1 VHAGHPW
8 PCCRRFSPTGSA
20 VPSRGRGARSA
31 LKEACKDRI
40 CVRNFFS
47 KKEPVGWG
55 PVRRVRECA
64 VFDRNAL
71 KIANTEPHSGGCHS
85 FLLLAGLGS
94 RGGYSRPLR
103 YAIDRNTGSF
113 ACPSFHTPANT
124 SPVKVFPSITKPC
137 MLGDVLTEV
146 NVVGFANELRH
157 CRN

>member
-1 VHAGHPW
+1 MCTPGIPGPAAGDFLRPVLRSL
-8 PCCRRFSPTGSA
+8 PG
-20 VPSRGRGARSA
+20 GRGARSA

-55 PVRRVRECA
+55 PVSRVRECA

-71 KIANTEPHSGGCHS
+71 KIANTELHSGGCHS

-113 ACPSFHTPANT
+113 ACPSFHTPAK
-124 SPVKVFPSITKPC
+124 VKVFLSITKPC
-137 MLGDVLTEV
+137 MFGDVLTEV